1 MLHIGIKP
9 GFLVFGLLAAT
20 SLLVSGCGPSKGTVT
35 GKVTLD
41 SIPLKGGRVDFSNKS
56 GGASATVEIA
66 EDGTYTVKGLS
77 AGDYTVTVVTD
88 HLKTTGGGGGGRMP
102 GPPAPGGAKGGGAAG
117 GMPKE
122 NTPPK
127 SEMPGNPA
135 DHGYVASM
143 PGDSSKKYIKIPAKY
158 SDETQS
164 GLTYNFTGGS
174 QVHDIPLTSGGP
186 K

>member
-1 MLHIGIKP
+1 MRHIGIKP

-20 SLLVSGCGPSKGTVT
+20 SLLASGCGPSKGTVT

-66 EDGTYTVKGLS
+66 EDGSYSLVGLT

-88 HLKTTGGGGGGRMP
+88 HLKTTGSGRTP
-102 GPPAPGGAKGGGAAG
+102 GPPAPGGGAKG

-122 NTPPK
+122 NAPPR

-164 GLTYNFTGGS
+164 GLTYSFTGGT